1 MLKCHETDNGTAQ
14 KIPELA
20 LKIKISNPSPSAHFT
35 PCSVLNKVERHLESS
50 IQIGD
55 LRPRKGPND
64 IRKIGLTKAHKVVT
78 HDPA

>member
-1 MLKCHETDNGTAQ
+1 VSRNREQNGSEF
-14 KIPELA
+14 PELA
-20 LKIKISNPSPSAHFT
+20 AQISGTERPPAISL

-55 LRPRKGPND
+55 LRPRKGPNE
-64 IRKIGLTKAHKVVT
+64 IRKIDLTKAHKVVT